1 MKKLVTPK
9 KLTLSR
15 ETVGKL
21 TAEQAKA
28 ALGGQVYTTLQ
39 PELPWTSDS
48 VKACCA

>member
-1 MKKLVTPK
+1 MKKQFTPK

-21 TAEQAKA
+21 TDELAKRAQGGVAQTWPTEQ
-28 ALGGQVYTTLQ
+28 
-39 PELPWTSDS
+39 LPWTSDS